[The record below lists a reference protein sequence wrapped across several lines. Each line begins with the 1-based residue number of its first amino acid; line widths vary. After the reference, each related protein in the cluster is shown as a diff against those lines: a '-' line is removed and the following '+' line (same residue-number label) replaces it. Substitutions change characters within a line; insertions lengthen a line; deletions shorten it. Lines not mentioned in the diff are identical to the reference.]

1 MEINPWS
8 VWPKSSETW
17 LLFNCNLNLPF
28 WPGSCII
35 PQNAAYIPITVSNH
49 TGDYYSSWK
58 VDNYETG
65 REKASV
71 LRLYLTRLHLATN
84 VRWRFGEDRPS
95 IFSPMWLWMFCRLFV
110 VASTLTVYTHMLDL
124 ERSHRKWCHGP
135 KMSCLLPACH
145 KAGIFFQSI
154 FTSANLFS
162 VLFPDSVSDP
172 SPPTSF
178 SALLPTHLQKKEEGF
193 LFSTRWKFSPT
204 LWPSL
209 PLPFLFAFL
218 YLPPASICLAWSP
231 PQAAPRQSPLEES
244 CSEDVSLNQQQDCN
258 AFDSVPFDG
267 GPSSASDSRLNYHF
281 S

>member
-65 REKASV
+65 REKATV

-145 KAGIFFQSI
+145 KAGIFFRAYLLLLINLASCFPTRFLTHPHLPASQH
-154 FTSANLFS
+154 FCPHTYRKRRKDFCSAQDENSLP
-162 VLFPDSVSDP
+162 LCD
-172 SPPTSF
+172 
-178 SALLPTHLQKKEEGF
+178 LLCRF
-193 LFSTRWKFSPT
+193 LFSLLFCIYLQPPSVWPDHHRKPHHASPRLKSPALRT
-204 LWPSL
+204 CLWTSNKTVM
-209 PLPFLFAFL
+209 PLTACHLTVA
-218 YLPPASICLAWSP
+218 PAQP
-231 PQAAPRQSPLEES
+231 
-244 CSEDVSLNQQQDCN
+244 VTH
-258 AFDSVPFDG
+258 G
-267 GPSSASDSRLNYHF
+267 
-281 S
+281 